1 MWTAVRPLK
10 PDNEAADLVAD
21 RQTKPDR
28 SRVGTTVRRYNLAPL
43 STSLFIQA
51 ALTAFF
57 TLAPLGGESGS
68 WRAFELLIAAV
79 AAAVGVFLRSGSP
92 QSRNVVLGFEAIAIA
107 VGAIALVSQH
117 MYMPG
122 TIIGIGVLI
131 RVVNLPS
138 QAPAP
143 VMPAAPMPFG
153 QFGGAPC
160 DPATGQP
167 YAPQPYAQP
176 QYSAQPQY
184 GAHPQY
190 GQPQYGA
197 QPQYAPAPYQD
208 AAPMPPAAP
217 TPYAPP
223 PSDRP

>member
-10 PDNEAADLVAD
+10 PDDEAADLVAD

-143 VMPAAPMPFG
+143 VMPGAPMPFG

-176 QYSAQPQY
+176 QYAQPQY
-184 GAHPQY
+184 GQPQY